1 MLGTIISSAVGLK
14 VLKQSQFGFLS
25 IANIAWEHCQYLVHI
40 VVGWTLSPSTTMWT
54 QYRQPI
60 ELICFIYAMPA
71 TTD

>member
-25 IANIAWEHCQYLVHI
+25 IAKIAWEHCQYLVHI

-54 QYRQPI
+54 QY
-60 ELICFIYAMPA
+60 
-71 TTD
+71 